1 MSKPDCRF
9 VELALHKFIRNGYVK
24 RVEEIDSLVDSQMT
38 DCCRTWATY
47 PVELKNYC
55 ESKGSIRGYDGLVSA
70 DFIPVDI
77 DKPDPSKVT
86 AIVEVLKE
94 FEIHPKNLAFYFSG
108 RGFHIEIPTE
118 LISIIPI
125 PVSEFYTRTKRFISS
140 IGFEST
146 SISCDMS
153 MYNTHQL
160 YRLSNTINSK
170 SGLYKIPIRYSEIN
184 DNLQV
189 LAKEPRYEEFAD
201 FDVDTNEYMNTL
213 WIETYS
219 DTITKEQA
227 QENLYKTS
235 FAIDTSSYKKT
246 ETIHPYSGVNSGSR
260 NKTAST
266 YTRKLIM
273 EGCSTDVAMGILYE
287 WNKTNY
293 PPLEINELQRTFE
306 SNLKY
311 ADTFELSKTKNFRAN
326 LRNDIVFQ
334 EYLMKADKEPLA
346 IYNYLI
352 LNLNDEDKSLEL
364 NWGEKIVIKRNQ
376 IMISNRSIATKLN
389 ILTKSG
395 NVNEQKVRLVVDD
408 LICKKRFN
416 KHIIGDEPKKK
427 RTILTWIHF
436 DFTQ

>member
-1 MSKPDCRF
+1 MVSKPDCIF
-9 VELALHKFIRNGYVK
+9 VELALDKFIRHGHVK
-24 RVEEIDSLVDSQMT
+24 RVEEIDSLVDSKMT

-77 DKPDPSKVT
+77 DEPDSSKVT
-86 AIVEVLKE
+86 AVVEVLKE
-94 FEIHPKNLAFYFSG
+94 FEIHPKNLTFYFSG
-108 RGFHIEIPTE
+108 RGFHIELPSDLFGIEPT
-118 LISIIPI
+118 
-125 PVSEFYTRTKRFISS
+125 PVKEFYARIKQLMTTLEID
-140 IGFEST
+140 
-146 SISCDMS
+146 CDMS

-160 YRLSNTINSK
+160 YRLPNTINSK

-219 DTITKEQA
+219 DTITQEQS

-235 FAIDTSSYKKT
+235 FSIDTSNYEKT

-266 YTRKLIM
+266 YTRKLMM

-326 LRNDIVFQ
+326 LRNDIVYQ

-364 NWGEKIVIKRNQ
+364 NWGGKIVIKRNQ
-376 IMISNRSIATKLN
+376 IMISNRSVAKKLN

-395 NVNEQKVRLVVDD
+395 NFNEQKVRLVVDD